1 MSQNV
6 IYVGV
11 DVDDVRYHGSAL
23 DQYTGEALDFQCRP
37 ILMGLVGAARENP
50 RCEAFRPSAAVSI
63 LGRHEHSRIRIRW
76 QVEASWHYP
85 AGQSSSAKPPVAGM
99 VDRQAGHRLL
109 HELGDGVVD
118 FIDARMLERVE
129 ARVVAHLVERL
140 LVEAQSMLPD
150 LIGIIIEVVHD
161 EHG

>member
-1 MSQNV
+1 M
-6 IYVGV
+6 
-11 DVDDVRYHGSAL
+11 
-23 DQYTGEALDFQCRP
+23 
-37 ILMGLVGAARENP
+37 
-50 RCEAFRPSAAVSI
+50 
-63 LGRHEHSRIRIRW
+63 
-76 QVEASWHYP
+76 
-85 AGQSSSAKPPVAGM
+85 AGM

-109 HELGDGVVD
+109 HELGDGVVY